1 MEYKFF
7 DAPTVKMLDDGSGA
21 VEGYASTFSNFDS
34 VGERVVKGA
43 FAASLPAFLS
53 DGFVSVGHD
62 WHTLPIAT
70 PTDAKEDE
78 HGLYVRASFH
88 STQAAQDARTVIAE
102 RLSRGKSVKLSIGYE
117 VEEDSYVDEGRL
129 LKKVKLY
136 ESSYVSVPANPLAG
150 VTAAKEVG
158 GGFDLQHRSVQA
170 ALLDYTRRM
179 TDLAELRAKEGRV
192 LSGANR
198 KRIESTLEALH
209 GAASALDELLAAT
222 EPQKAITLAETQRA
236 YQEWAQRQAAL
247 RALGAYR

>member
-1 MEYKFF
+1 MEYKLF
-7 DAPTVKMLDDGSGA
+7 DAPSVKMLDDGPGA

-78 HGLYVRASFH
+78 HGLWVRASFH

-136 ESSYVSVPANPLAG
+136 EWSYVSVPANPLAG
-150 VTAAKEVG
+150 VTAAKG
-158 GGFDLQHRSVQA
+158 ASLDDHHRSVQA
-170 ALLDYTRRM
+170 ALLDYTRRL
-179 TDLAELRAKEGRV
+179 TELSELRAKEGRV

-198 KRIESTLEALH
+198 KRIESTVEALQ
-209 GAASALDELLAAT
+209 GALAALTDLLAAT

-247 RALGAYR
+247 RALGAFR